1 MNRNTPSRARR
12 ARAGFTLLEMML
24 VVLIIGMLVAGVAW
38 SITAQ
43 GDKAKVRIA
52 GKDIHML
59 ASAVDSYYL
68 DKGQYPV
75 SLQALVDAKFIPK
88 VSKDPWKKDFVYY
101 TPAQDGKAYALF
113 SMGPDGQAG
122 TPDDINVWTLDQ
134 EPAGN

>member
-1 MNRNTPSRARR
+1 MNRNTPSLARR

-59 ASAVDSYYL
+59 SSAVDSFYL

-75 SLQALVDAKFIPK
+75 SLQALVDAKFIAK
-88 VSKDPWKKDFVYY
+88 VSKDPWRKDFVYY
-101 TPAQDGKAYALF
+101 TPAQDGKPYALF

-134 EPAGN
+134 EPAAN